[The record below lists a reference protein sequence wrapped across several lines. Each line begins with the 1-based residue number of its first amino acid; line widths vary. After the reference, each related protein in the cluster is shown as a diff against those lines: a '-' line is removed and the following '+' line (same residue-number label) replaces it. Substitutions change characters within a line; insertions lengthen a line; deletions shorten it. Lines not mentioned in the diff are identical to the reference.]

1 MQVVFLICFFVVYQF
16 SLVYEISL
24 HYIEFNLNK
33 TFNRHRI
40 TITLHNNLVKN
51 INVIINLIDVT
62 SIANHFQYIGIHYL
76 ITNYGFTSLYYQN
89 YYQFFELCFLIMV
102 RHFVHFESTSV
113 HLVHFGP
120 SWSTLVYFD
129 PIWLNL
135 IHYGPLRSIWSIQSN
150 FILFGP
156 ILSIQSTSVFFIY
169 FSLNRSI
176 QSNLV
181 QFNLF
186 KSIQTT
192 LVHLKNEKTRIRVES
207 TINY

>member
-1 MQVVFLICFFVVYQF
+1 
-16 SLVYEISL
+16 
-24 HYIEFNLNK
+24 
-33 TFNRHRI
+33 
-40 TITLHNNLVKN
+40 
-51 INVIINLIDVT
+51 
-62 SIANHFQYIGIHYL
+62 
-76 ITNYGFTSLYYQN
+76 
-89 YYQFFELCFLIMV
+89 MV

-207 TINY
+207 TINYWVISIIIYMISFDYHDNLKRMRNLKYKNFNYTKIN